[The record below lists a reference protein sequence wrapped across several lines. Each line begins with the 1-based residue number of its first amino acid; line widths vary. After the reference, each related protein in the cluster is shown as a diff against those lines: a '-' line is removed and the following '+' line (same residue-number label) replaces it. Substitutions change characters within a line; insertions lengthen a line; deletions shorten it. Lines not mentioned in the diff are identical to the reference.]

1 MMKVTFTLFFLM
13 VFLSVFGIMML
24 LTLFIGADT
33 YTCKIDRIDGEF
45 TTQMK
50 VIGVNRM
57 EFQRNGKTYF
67 FEIRDMECSPND

>member
-1 MMKVTFTLFFLM
+1 MIKIPVLLFWLM
-13 VFLSVFGIMML
+13 CFLSSFGIITL
-24 LTLFIGADT
+24 VQLFIGADT

-67 FEIRDMECSPND
+67 FEIRDMECSLND